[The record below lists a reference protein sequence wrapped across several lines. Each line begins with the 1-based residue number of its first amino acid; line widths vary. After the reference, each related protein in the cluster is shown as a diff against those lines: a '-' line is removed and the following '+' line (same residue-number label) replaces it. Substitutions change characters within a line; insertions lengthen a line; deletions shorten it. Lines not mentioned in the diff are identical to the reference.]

1 MKEGSRHLLNR
12 AGRAIEASETLLENG
27 YPEFATGR
35 AYYAM
40 FYIAEAL
47 LNEKE
52 LRFSKHGGVHG
63 AFGEHY
69 VKTGLFDGKYHRWL
83 LDAFDRRIEGGLR
96 RRGRC
101 FRSRCRRAD
110 SPGKGIPSRNRALFV
125 QGIVINLEVSREG
138 NTLSPKVCAWD

>member
-1 MKEGSRHLLNR
+1 MKEGSRHLLNK

-83 LDAFDRRIEGGLR
+83 LDAFDRRIEGDY
-96 RRGRC
+96 
-101 FRSRCRRAD
+101 AE
-110 SPGKGIPSRNRALFV
+110 
-125 QGIVINLEVSREG
+125 EVVVLDQDAEELIAQAKEFLQETERFLAREM
-138 NTLSPKVCAWD
+138 